1 MAKEPKEV
9 LIREYLIG
17 NPHKSHLIKE
27 NDFRAWCKS
36 KFKVKSA
43 LRLSLMD
50 LVILMN
56 ETHAGN
62 YFRPAGHWS
71 VAAGLMGDKIIDIV

>member
-1 MAKEPKEV
+1 MTKKPKEV

-27 NDFRAWCKS
+27 NDFRAWCKN
-36 KFKVKSA
+36 KFKVNSA
-43 LRLSLMD
+43 LRIPLLD

-56 ETHAGN
+56 DAHAGK
-62 YFRPAGHWS
+62 YFRPVGHWS
-71 VAAGLMGDKIIDIV
+71 IAAGLMGDKIIDIV